1 MRSYCTFKCVKILS
15 PKQTVFPFHSLLV
28 DLLCFL
34 VSAPT
39 SPRDMMSLK
48 ERKTDYESTGT
59 ISGYHGN
66 KGEHTSRKDAMAGK
80 AAVEDQS
87 FHIWLTDKPSNKGS
101 ELHERVV
108 ISESNSVTG

>member
-15 PKQTVFPFHSLLV
+15 PKQTVFPSHSLLV

-80 AAVEDQS
+80 DAVE
-87 FHIWLTDKPSNKGS
+87 G
-101 ELHERVV
+101 
-108 ISESNSVTG
+108 